1 MSEQPEVWVDHDYP
15 PRKREYEQCRQ
26 CGGDRTF
33 QHNCDLLTEMMKLRG
48 MIWWLASDLAADD
61 GDPNSTTE
69 TWVALAEEH
78 WRLGLRCEAR
88 PLKPA

>member
-1 MSEQPEVWVDHDYP
+1 
-15 PRKREYEQCRQ
+15 
-26 CGGDRTF
+26 
-33 QHNCDLLTEMMKLRG
+33 MMKLRG